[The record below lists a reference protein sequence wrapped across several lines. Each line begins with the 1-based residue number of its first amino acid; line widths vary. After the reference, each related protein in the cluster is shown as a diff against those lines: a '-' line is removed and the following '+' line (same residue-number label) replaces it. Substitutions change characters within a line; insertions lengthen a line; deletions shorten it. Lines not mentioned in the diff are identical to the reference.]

1 MALMRILGLT
11 LLIWIPMAAQTAPT
25 SVNRICPVMPDKEV
39 DEDSIVVRHE
49 GKDVRLC
56 CKKCKALFLAEPTRW
71 LPRLPQ
77 FGGREG
83 ADPESPAAGASGLES
98 GGAAADGP
106 IAPAAASGISD
117 ERLEIPW
124 LWRGPF
130 DWGHLHL
137 LMLHFPIALL
147 VVAAAIEGW
156 CLLKRRPL
164 HAGLVPWL
172 LRISALST
180 YLTVALGLRL
190 ADVTPLDDLSR
201 AILDYH
207 RLAGLITAGL
217 VTLVV
222 LFGHL
227 SARRGFRIAYGI
239 ALTGAALAVSATGH
253 LGGLL

>member
-1 MALMRILGLT
+1 M
-11 LLIWIPMAAQTAPT
+11 
-25 SVNRICPVMPDKEV
+25 SN
-39 DEDSIVVRHE
+39 
-49 GKDVRLC
+49 
-56 CKKCKALFLAEPTRW
+56 
-71 LPRLPQ
+71 
-77 FGGREG
+77 
-83 ADPESPAAGASGLES
+83 
-98 GGAAADGP
+98 
-106 IAPAAASGISD
+106 

-147 VVAAAIEGW
+147 IVAAAVEGL

-190 ADVTPLDDLSR
+190 AGVTPLDELSR

-222 LFGHL
+222 VFGLL
-227 SARRGFRIAYGI
+227 SSRPGFRTAYGI
-239 ALTGAALAVSATGH
+239 SLVLAALAVSATGH